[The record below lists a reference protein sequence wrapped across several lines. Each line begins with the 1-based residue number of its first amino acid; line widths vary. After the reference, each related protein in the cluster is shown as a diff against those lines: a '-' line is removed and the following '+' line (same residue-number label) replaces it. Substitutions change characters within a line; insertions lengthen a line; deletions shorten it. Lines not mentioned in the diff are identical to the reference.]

1 MAARM
6 LARYDWF
13 LMAAIGVLATASMLS
28 ITSISSRLAIVQTIW
43 FTLAFTIIFLASRI
57 DFRAV
62 ANYRWMILSIYTGA
76 FVLLVSTLFFAPIIH
91 ESRSW
96 LALGSF
102 RFQPSELMKVALIIL
117 SSVFF
122 ARRHVSIGHVRNLFV
137 SFVYFLVPALV
148 ILAQPD
154 WGSALVILILW
165 GGFLLVSGIRWRH
178 LAVGMIVVAIFGM
191 LSWQFFLEPY
201 QKERILGFL
210 DPTYDPLGVNYSV
223 IQAQI
228 AIGSAGFFGKGFGQ
242 GTQTQLGFLPEP
254 TNDFIFAAFVEEWGL
269 FGGAVVLGAFLFLIF
284 RIVRVGLRTTD
295 SFSQF
300 ICLGTAILFLTEFV
314 LNIGSNLALLPVV
327 GVTFPFLSYG
337 GSSLL

>member
-1 MAARM
+1 MGAIAILAA
-6 LARYDWF
+6 A
-13 LMAAIGVLATASMLS
+13 GMLS
-28 ITSISSRLAIVQTIW
+28 IVAISPRLAIVHTVW
-43 FTLAFTIIFLASRI
+43 LTLALALIVTSSRI
-57 DFRAV
+57 DFRAI
-62 ANYRWMILSIYTGA
+62 ANYRWMVIGIYLGA
-76 FVLLVSTLFFAPIIH
+76 LLLLGATLLFAPVIH

-96 LALGSF
+96 LALGAF
-102 RFQPSELMKVALIIL
+102 RFQPSELMKVALIVL

-122 ARRHVSIGHVRNLFV
+122 ARRHVSIGHARNLFV
-137 SFVYFLVPALV
+137 SFVYFLVPSLV

-154 WGSALVILILW
+154 WGSALVTLSLW
-165 GGFLLVSGIRWRH
+165 AGFLLVSGIRWRH
-178 LAVGMIVVAIFGM
+178 LSIGVIAIAILGI

-201 QKERILGFL
+201 QKERVLGFL
-210 DPTYDPLGVNYSV
+210 DPAYDPLGVNYSV

-254 TNDFIFAAFVEEWGL
+254 TNDFIFAAFVEEWGF
-269 FGGAVVLGAFLFLIF
+269 FGGILVVAAFFFLIF
-284 RIVRVGLRTTD
+284 RIVKVGLRTTD

-300 ICLGTAILFLTEFV
+300 VCLGTAILFLTEFV

-337 GSSLL
+337 GSSLLTK